1 MARVKVRECTDGCG
15 GVMKLANVADGTP
28 LWECRNCNA
37 EDRSSGQS
45 GAGVLSFER
54 DPPEGQDAYTPFG
67 DDDPPKSMGWS
78 TFTSEYSEY
87 LS

>member
-15 GVMKLANVADGTP
+15 GIMKLANVADGIP
-28 LWECRNCNA
+28 LWQCRKCSA
-37 EDRSSGQS
+37 EDQS
-45 GAGVLSFER
+45 AGTSASGVLSFER

-67 DDDPPKSMGWS
+67 DDDPPQSMPWGA
-78 TFTSEYSEY
+78 FASEYSEY